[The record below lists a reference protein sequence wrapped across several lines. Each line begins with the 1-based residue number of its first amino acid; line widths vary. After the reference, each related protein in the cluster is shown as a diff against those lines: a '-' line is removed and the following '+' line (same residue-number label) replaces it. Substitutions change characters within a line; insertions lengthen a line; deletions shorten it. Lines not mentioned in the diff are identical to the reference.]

1 MNKKGYD
8 IAAIAWISDVKL
20 YLHLV
25 TSTQD
30 AGKRLLALC
39 TLNQLVVL

>member
-20 YLHLV
+20 YLHLI
-25 TSTQD
+25 TTTQD
-30 AGKRLLALC
+30 TC
-39 TLNQLVVL
+39 